1 MTSQSPRIY
10 IYKITFEE
18 VLYYY
23 YGVKKERYFNQ
34 EYWGSPVTN
43 KWCWEL
49 YTPKKQILEVFDYTD
64 EGWIEAQEV
73 ESRIIKPVYNID
85 KWCLNEN
92 CGGKISLTI
101 LRNVGRISGKKS
113 YEEGTGMFSLTPEQK
128 SENGKKLYEKK
139 LGIHSLTHEQRVEF
153 GKKSYAEG
161 KGIAKITTEERRRIA
176 IKNYEEG
183 RGWFSLTSEE
193 RSEICRKN
201 HNEGKGGLSSVTKE
215 QMIENGKNSY
225 EQGLGIHALTFEQ
238 RSENSKKNNS
248 QRWMCTETG
257 FITSSGPLTNYQ
269 RKRDIDTSKRIRLS

>member
-23 YGVKKERYFNQ
+23 YGVHKEKKFG
-34 EYWGSPVTN
+34 EYYMGSPVTH

-49 YTPKKQILEVFDYTD
+49 YTSKKQILEVFPYTD
-64 EGWIEAQEV
+64 EGWLEAQEV
-73 ESRIIKPVYNID
+73 EKRIIKPFYNND
-85 KWCLNEN
+85 RWCLNEH

-128 SENGKKLYEKK
+128 SENSKKLYEKK
-139 LGIHSLTHEQRVEF
+139 LGIHSLTHEQRVELS
-153 GKKSYAEG
+153 KKSYAEG
-161 KGIAKITTEERRRIA
+161 KGLAKMTTEERRKIA
-176 IKNYEEG
+176 TKNYEEG

-201 HNEGKGGLSSVTKE
+201 HNEGKGGLSSITKE
-215 QMIENGKNSY
+215 QMIENGRKGGKS
-225 EQGLGIHALTFEQ
+225 A
-238 RSENSKKNNS
+238 SKITNS
-248 QRWMCTETG
+248 QKWMCTETG
-257 FITSSGPLTNYQ
+257 HITNAGALTNYQ